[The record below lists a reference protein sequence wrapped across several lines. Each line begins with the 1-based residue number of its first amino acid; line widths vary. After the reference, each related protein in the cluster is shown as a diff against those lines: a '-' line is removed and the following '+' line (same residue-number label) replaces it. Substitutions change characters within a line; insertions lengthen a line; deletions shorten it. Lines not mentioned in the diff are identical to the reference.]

1 MLAAVLAL
9 PKKIPD
15 NVDALSVIAMNHVV
29 CGPVWERYIT
39 PALEAGKLQ
48 CLPEPLV
55 MGKGLENVQKGLDEN
70 KKGVSARKVV
80 IEL

>member
-1 MLAAVLAL
+1 MLSAVLPL
-9 PKKIPD
+9 PEHLPD
-15 NVDALSVIAMNHVV
+15 NVEALSVVAINHAV

-55 MGKGLENVQKGLDEN
+55 MGNGLEYVQKGLDEN